1 MVTDISKMI
10 KFSLENL
17 SGCLD
22 MSDIIARLV
31 NGRIDLELSC
41 SALCGTRLHDTYNMN
56 SHRGMI
62 ARPWLFLH
70 LLYIY
75 TPSAITV
82 IVLVLGHLICLEG
95 TIYELKTGEST
106 YAYLN
111 IC

>member
-22 MSDIIARLV
+22 MSDIIARQV

-41 SALCGTRLHDTYNMN
+41 SALCWTRLHDTYDMN
-56 SHRGMI
+56 SHHGMI
-62 ARPWLFLH
+62 ACPWIFLH

-75 TPSAITV
+75 PIS
-82 IVLVLGHLICLEG
+82 HYCNSCYG
-95 TIYELKTGEST
+95 T
-106 YAYLN
+106 
-111 IC
+111 